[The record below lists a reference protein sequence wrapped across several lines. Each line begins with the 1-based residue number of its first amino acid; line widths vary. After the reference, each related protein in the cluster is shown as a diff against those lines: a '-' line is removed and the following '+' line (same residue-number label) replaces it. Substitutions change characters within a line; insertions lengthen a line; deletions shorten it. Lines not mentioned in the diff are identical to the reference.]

1 MEEALD
7 LSSNRLLDDDDDDDD
22 DDVYVNVSSM
32 LHYVSEFPTPYF
44 YIFKSQ

>member
-22 DDVYVNVSSM
+22 DDDVYISWE
-32 LHYVSEFPTPYF
+32 SELYS
-44 YIFKSQ
+44 IA